1 MPPKKDNSGKKKDFV
16 WSNDEAELLLSVT
29 HKYKIQCL
37 TEGTCWE
44 SVKMKYSDKLEN
56 YKELPTNEEEQRN
69 SVKDYR
75 HTPDEVTKEIVTT
88 KLKAVRTKF
97 RQVC

>member
-29 HKYKIQCL
+29 HEYKIQCL
-37 TEGTCWE
+37 TEGMCWE
-44 SVKMKYSDKLEN
+44 SVKTKYIDILER
-56 YKELPTNEEEQRN
+56 YKELPTNEEERRN

-88 KLKAVRTKF
+88 KLKAVTTKF